1 MPARNPALRAFAA
14 LFILTLIG
22 GYNWVVMKRALD
34 DMGACQCGAL
44 RTFFGG
50 VCLFALL
57 MLLRRPLKPREIPT
71 LALLGVLQTSG
82 FTGLIIWAL
91 VEGGAGKTAVLT
103 YTMPVWVMVLA
114 WPLLGEKIR
123 DTQWLAVLASVL
135 GLLFIL
141 DPLHLG
147 ADRFSMVLAVMAGIC
162 WALAV
167 ILAKKLHQRA
177 PGLDLLSLTAWQ
189 MLFGSLP
196 IVAAGWMVPAAPVH
210 WTPYL
215 AGAVLYNVIA
225 CNALAWIL
233 WLYAL
238 QRLPAGVASML
249 SLLAPVIGVL
259 AAWAE
264 LGEVPTPAEGIGMLL
279 IGAALVILC
288 VRGMRRHEQVDPAMG
303 QD

>member
-1 MPARNPALRAFAA
+1 
-14 LFILTLIG
+14 
-22 GYNWVVMKRALD
+22 
-34 DMGACQCGAL
+34 
-44 RTFFGG
+44 
-50 VCLFALL
+50 
-57 MLLRRPLKPREIPT
+57 
-71 LALLGVLQTSG
+71 
-82 FTGLIIWAL
+82 
-91 VEGGAGKTAVLT
+91 GKTAVLT

-123 DTQWLAVLASVL
+123 GTQWLAVLAAVL
-135 GLLFIL
+135 GLLCIL

-147 ADRFSMVLAVMAGIC
+147 ADRFSMALAVLAGVC

-196 IVAAGWMVPAAPVH
+196 IVAAGLMVPATPVH

-215 AGAVLYNVIA
+215 TGAVLYNVIA

-238 QRLPAGVASML
+238 QRLPAGVASMV

-264 LGEVPTPAEGIGMLL
+264 LGEVPTPAECIGMLL
-279 IGAALVILC
+279 IGAALVTLS